1 MNRTKIIQHC
11 IDTIQASSYLEIGI
25 DTGTNFKQIN
35 CNNKTSVDPAK
46 GRYRHARPTHMMTSD
61 EFFAQNEQQFDVIL
75 IDGMHEAD
83 YVERDIN
90 NSIACLNDNGYIV
103 CHDMNPKTEEA
114 QIVPRATGV
123 WNGDCWKAWV
133 RLRCSNPG
141 LRMFV
146 VNTDYGC
153 GVIQKGTQ
161 QLLDTKG
168 MDLTYEN
175 FDSNRVEWLNLIDV
189 DQLHE
194 YI

>member
-1 MNRTKIIQHC
+1 MNRTEIIQHC

-25 DTGTNFKQIN
+25 DTGKFFNAIN
-35 CNNKTSVDPAK
+35 CESKTSVDPAK
-46 GRYRHARPTHMMTSD
+46 GRYQHAEPTHKMTSD
-61 EFFAQNEQQFDVIL
+61 EFFAQNKQQFDVIF

-103 CHDMNPKTEEA
+103 CHDMCPETKEA
-114 QIVPRATGV
+114 QIVPRNTTV

-133 RLRCSNPG
+133 RIRCSNPE
-141 LRMFV
+141 LRMVV
-146 VNTDYGC
+146 VNTDHGC

-194 YI
+194 YM